1 MGSYR
6 ITRGACVFTDQRT
19 HQITRDEQRLRR
31 LRLPKP
37 GEKDPRPGRDLPRPS
52 RQAPWISRGSVME
65 SRCNEKS
72 GTVSEKLPA
81 TWETTLSPGA
91 CRPVCSR
98 PRQPTAERRM
108 PRNASEDVDFQRL
121 GRVRH
126 RGQGRRRARS
136 DMERSSLVAIKTRGG
151 HIQNVAK
158 TSIWRELFGFDRN
171 GIV

>member
-1 MGSYR
+1 MP
-6 ITRGACVFTDQRT
+6 ACLQ
-19 HQITRDEQRLRR
+19 
-31 LRLPKP
+31 
-37 GEKDPRPGRDLPRPS
+37 
-52 RQAPWISRGSVME
+52 QAE
-65 SRCNEKS
+65 
-72 GTVSEKLPA
+72 A
-81 TWETTLSPGA
+81 
-91 CRPVCSR
+91 
-98 PRQPTAERRM
+98 AERRM

-171 GIV
+171 GLFRGQTAWPYDFSSVQNVDVFIYQSKKI